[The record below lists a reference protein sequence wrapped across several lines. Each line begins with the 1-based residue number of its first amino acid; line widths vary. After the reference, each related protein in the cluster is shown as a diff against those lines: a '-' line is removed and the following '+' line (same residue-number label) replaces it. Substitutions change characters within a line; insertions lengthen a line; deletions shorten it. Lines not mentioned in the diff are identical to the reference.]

1 MIRILFR
8 FIIYPSCERALKNGS
23 VKSIIENR
31 LWTSLLARAAVLY
44 QNLLGQ
50 TQTKPYWSKFF
61 LRFEIAILNNNFV
74 FRMMSSFCSMARV
87 AGCILARE
95 MIKCANVFYSACLK
109 KYWKKLD
116 KHLWRG
122 LFCERW
128 AITHRSL
135 LKINQRPC

>member
-1 MIRILFR
+1 MYTKLLFTWDYILPRHLRLCKKAINILLLKIGYFNW

-31 LWTSLLARAAVLY
+31 LWTSLLARVAVLY

-50 TQTKPYWSKFF
+50 TQTKPYWSKIF
-61 LRFEIAILNNNFV
+61 LRFGIAILNNNFV

-95 MIKCANVFYSACLK
+95 MIKCANVFYSACL
-109 KYWKKLD
+109 
-116 KHLWRG
+116 
-122 LFCERW
+122 
-128 AITHRSL
+128 
-135 LKINQRPC
+135 